1 MQDALSGV
9 LLALTIVIGVGVLVI
24 IVVLAAL
31 AKIALDARKRIHK
44 LLDQYETTIAPHL
57 GHLGPIVAST
67 HALIEELSP
76 KLKHITSNL
85 VEVSDIL
92 RSEAQHITVSVSDM
106 VERTHQQAARVD
118 HIVSSTLNG
127 IGHATAAVQEGIA
140 APLRHLSG
148 VFEGLRAG
156 FGSLR
161 RKRPHSNGARAT
173 VIVRK
178 VEQDPY

>member
-1 MQDALSGV
+1 MHDALSGV
-9 LLALTIVIGVGVLVI
+9 LLALTIVLGVGVAVFI
-24 IVVLAAL
+24 AVLLAL
-31 AKIALDARKRIHK
+31 AKTLLDMRKRVHRV
-44 LLDQYETTIAPHL
+44 LEQYETSIAPHL
-57 GHLGPIVAST
+57 GPMVASAR
-67 HALIEELSP
+67 ALVDELSP

-140 APLRHLSG
+140 APIRHLSG
-148 VFEGLRAG
+148 VLEGLRAG
-156 FGSLR
+156 FGSFR
-161 RKRPHSNGARAT
+161 RKRPHANGTSAT